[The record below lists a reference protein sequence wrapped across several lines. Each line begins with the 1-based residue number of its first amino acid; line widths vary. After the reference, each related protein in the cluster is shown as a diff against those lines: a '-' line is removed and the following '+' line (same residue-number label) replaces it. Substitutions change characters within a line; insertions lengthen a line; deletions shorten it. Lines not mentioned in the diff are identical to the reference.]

1 MLARL
6 GAIAAALSLAAAGDA
21 PPGGDVGKSPG
32 PDLDRRVQA
41 FLDQR
46 RGSWNALNVPYQ
58 DGKVLHDLVLRSG
71 ARRILEVGTSTGHS
85 TIWLAWAAARTGGKV
100 VTIEIDPERHA
111 AALKNLEAAGVA
123 RFVEA
128 RLGDAHEL
136 VRTLPGPWDFVF
148 QDADKDWY
156 LRYWVELAPRMAPG
170 GCYTAH
176 NVLRPHAPEVRE
188 FIDAAQ
194 ADGRFETRFAQGTSG
209 EGILVA
215 CRRVADR

>member
-1 MLARL
+1 MVSRL
-6 GAIAAALSLAAAGDA
+6 GPIAAALLLLAASRASV
-21 PPGGDVGKSPG
+21 PPETGEG
-32 PDLDRRVQA
+32 PSSGLDGRVKA

-46 RGSWNALNVPYQ
+46 RGSWNALNVPFQ

-71 ARRILEVGTSTGHS
+71 ARRILEIGTSTGHS

-111 AALKNLEAAGVA
+111 EALRNLEAAGVA

-136 VRTLPGPWDFVF
+136 ARTLPGPWDFVF

-156 LRYWVELAPRMAPG
+156 LRYWTELAPKMAPG

-176 NVLRPHAPEVRE
+176 NVLRPHAREVRE
-188 FIDAAQ
+188 FIDAAE
-194 ADGRFETRFAQGTSG
+194 ADGRFETRFAEGTSA

-215 CRRVADR
+215 CRRVGDR